1 MYLVAIGWLYV
12 TLMMAAA
19 EATSSQGSILGAIIT
34 FVLYGLLPISLV
46 LYIMGTPRRREAR
59 KRAEQTEQAEASAQR
74 DGGDHTAAEPLATE
88 RKEP

>member
-1 MYLVAIGWLYV
+1 
-12 TLMMAAA
+12 MAAA

-59 KRAEQTEQAEASAQR
+59 KRAELAEQADASTQR
-74 DGGDHTAAEPLATE
+74 DGGDHAPAEALAAE